1 MKPSC
6 ATEPFDRH
14 IAVNLKGTFNE
25 RICSGKVLAGF
36 VHGYP
41 SFPGIAGDC

>member
-14 IAVNLKGTFNE
+14 IAVYLKGTFNTL
-25 RICSGKVLAGF
+25 S
-36 VHGYP
+36 P
-41 SFPGIAGDC
+41 SSPDPTEPGSTAR